1 MAAPGVGDPDT
12 VGRDPIS
19 MVTSLPITLL
29 VGLLLGFMAG
39 LGVGGGSLL
48 ILWLTMVA
56 EVEPSIARVV
66 NLLFFL
72 CAAGGVTLLRW
83 RKGALDLKTIHPAI
97 LAGCITAGIFSW
109 VRYYLDTELLRK
121 LFGVLLLITG
131 LREVF
136 YRPRNAK

>member
-1 MAAPGVGDPDT
+1 
-12 VGRDPIS
+12 

-121 LFGVLLLITG
+121 LFGILLLITG
-131 LREVF
+131 VRELF